1 MILIARWRAI
11 ALVLEQDLPISPPH
25 APQIW
30 GESVLVPPSLILL
43 AKFIFVDKRFI
54 FAHKWLA
61 QEEKNWSKTCESS
74 EYQ

>member
-1 MILIARWRAI
+1 
-11 ALVLEQDLPISPPH
+11 
-25 APQIW
+25 
-30 GESVLVPPSLILL
+30 LILL